1 MPTVN
6 VLYCTHDRGHGEK
19 QYIRIRGRNIKF
31 VRVSGCTLQETDMS
45 INQTNWKTLT
55 EKLLKFTART
65 SFITEDCPYPF
76 GSLCRVNITYGYT
89 LSSAKCIPL
98 NLCFHKYGLYHGC
111 ITKSWEDEW
120 DTEYED
126 KMEGLCGR
134 YYHVESSDECP
145 TTDSDDSD
153 SDRNHYWR
161 TPEEK
166 KQHWAE
172 SDCSSPDSADSDECQ
187 RFWKTKYKQYQIGFY
202 DKRYYNFLPVVQKY
216 GFNFTGN
223 RKHYEKARRLL
234 LHPCCIHNLINKLS
248 VINNHLVHNA
258 LFHLPIHDP
267 LRTQQRYF
275 NGF

>member
-1 MPTVN
+1 MAEIIRTFQPNGVPTVN

-166 KQHWAE
+166 NN
-172 SDCSSPDSADSDECQ
+172 
-187 RFWKTKYKQYQIGFY
+187 IGP
-202 DKRYYNFLPVVQKY
+202 KVIVLPQ
-216 GFNFTGN
+216 
-223 RKHYEKARRLL
+223 
-234 LHPCCIHNLINKLS
+234 
-248 VINNHLVHNA
+248 
-258 LFHLPIHDP
+258 
-267 LRTQQRYF
+267 TQQIVMNVSVFGKR
-275 NGF
+275 NTNNTR